1 MKPTRGREAG
11 AVIAAGQIWQ
21 GVRLYL
27 FDTPGSSFSYYTA
40 FIVAIAFIA
49 AFSGYHYLLEA
60 RRRFRNYV
68 PVLRFLD
75 GLTAWSAGLAV
86 AAALLLVARKS
97 DYPFV
102 SWRLW
107 LYVYVLVVLVVFVR
121 FLIRLY
127 RGLPRALAAHD
138 NDLLKRRYLAPAN
151 QRQVAGAPSRRRTP
165 AGS

>member
-1 MKPTRGREAG
+1 VSPTRGREAG
-11 AVIAAGQIWQ
+11 AGIAVGQVWQ
-21 GVRLYL
+21 GIRLYL

-49 AFSGYHYLLEA
+49 AFCGYHYLLEA

-68 PVLRFLD
+68 PVLRVLD
-75 GLTAWSAGLAV
+75 GLAAWTAGLAG

-97 DYPFV
+97 DYPFI

-107 LYVYVLVVLVVFVR
+107 LYVYVLAAVVVFIR
-121 FLIRLY
+121 FLVRLY
-127 RGLPRALAAHD
+127 RGLPRDLAAHD

-151 QRQVAGAPSRRRTP
+151 QRQVAGAPSRRRTH
-165 AGS
+165 AGG